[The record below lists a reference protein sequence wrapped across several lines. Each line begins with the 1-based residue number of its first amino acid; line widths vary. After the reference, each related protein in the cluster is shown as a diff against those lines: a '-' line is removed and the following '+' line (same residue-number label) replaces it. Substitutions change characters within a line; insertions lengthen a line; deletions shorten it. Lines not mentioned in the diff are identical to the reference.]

1 MRRSSPFFPLAD
13 AVAAARNLAA
23 KRESLGWG
31 LWKSYRVRGG
41 DAARVVRGC
50 VRWRRGGGA
59 ALVRGGVRYRR
70 GGFSRGRDTTD
81 LRTGATGDRTGLSH
95 DLGGGGGKDDD
106 ATLDDLREALTTHE
120 ELARTARRV
129 LGSAHPVTTEIELH
143 LPHARATLRVREGA

>member
-1 MRRSSPFFPLAD
+1 MSAAYSSRMRRSSPFFPLAD

-41 DAARVVRGC
+41 DAARVVRGG

-70 GGFSRGRDTTD
+70 GGFPRGRDATG
-81 LRTGATGDRTGLSH
+81 LRTGATGDRTGLSQ
-95 DLGGGGGKDDD
+95 DRGGGGGNDD
-106 ATLDDLREALTTHE
+106 RVAL
-120 ELARTARRV
+120 
-129 LGSAHPVTTEIELH
+129 
-143 LPHARATLRVREGA
+143 